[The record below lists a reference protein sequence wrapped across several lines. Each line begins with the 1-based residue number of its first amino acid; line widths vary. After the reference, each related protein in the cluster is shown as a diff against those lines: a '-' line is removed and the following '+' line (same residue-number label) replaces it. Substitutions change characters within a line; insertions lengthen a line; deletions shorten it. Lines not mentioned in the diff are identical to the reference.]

1 MNKKILALLVT
12 MLMIVIPGF
21 GMLKESKAAGG
32 YVVPVT
38 YSEEGYTLTGLEE
51 PMEEDALVENRTIE
65 IVPKINKKN
74 CIQNYQVII
83 TNPQKPR
90 RVIYSSIVF
99 LDDTYK
105 INQNTKRNNIYI
117 NSTKLNLV
125 IFRGDKI
132 NVKIKTIDYTPSS
145 PTTKERT
152 DTVRYSNA
160 PPGTIWGGTK
170 YEKYYTESKIY
181 TTTTVSL
188 NTKSINFFPRPIEVE
203 GFGLKMIAPSFVDL
217 YIENEFLNK
226 TYTTDRVEWYEDGC
240 NSEYNPDTGEYD
252 KRECTYSARKADINS
267 PYIKTPSAT
276 DLKLDLRGTSLKYND
291 INIKSIVPSTITYS
305 LSKNSISTVIKD
317 GKLDPTEETKLD
329 FSNGNQFKIVVKGAD
344 NLDPGIN
351 NPDTPG
357 SGTCDTTELDN
368 KIKELETQIEQLKK
382 DLATKTTA
390 NDTLTK
396 ENEQLKKDKAA
407 LEEKLK
413 KAEDA
418 LAAIKTKVADIVDGA
433 GPDTSANLNKL
444 NQQLK
449 DLKDEVNGYKKQ
461 IAELQAEIDRL
472 RGKNKEL
479 EDLFEGLVVPEG
491 PWTVPT
497 EVPQGYTIKGLETPI
512 NSASETRTI
521 EIVSSKDKDLTVDN
535 FDIVITNPL
544 KAPRT
549 VYSSIVWLGAG
560 HIEGKDDKQL
570 LNSTKYNLTLNK
582 GDRIELR
589 VKSEPYTIDK
599 KSESKETKTTE
610 NNPSKQILVREG
622 YYIGGEVDQ
631 ECVREMKKACYEHCN
646 ETITDPKNNERCRR
660 SCGGRGY
667 GNACKRGQTWV
678 PPEYRY
684 ESNGSYTLTTTTTTD
699 TYTTSDIDA
708 RVKAIEI
715 SGADLGLKSNGT
727 SKFEYT
733 NSYVTKRV
741 SSGKKD
747 SNGNSAEI
755 NETLAK
761 ETPNY
766 KTNIM
771 TPGYSMESTAKE
783 SKEIQVIK
791 QPAGTV
797 AEKFTIQPGETKDLA
812 SYKDSDTKV
821 ESLSEL
827 KAPSV
832 ADQLINLKKQVE
844 DLEKKLAEYKG
855 KCSSSTELDKCN
867 ADKEALE
874 KEVEKIREKIVKVID
889 GAEADN
895 ITDAADALLKKV
907 ADLEAKIKDLEAKL
921 AAKEKELQDEKNKN
935 AQLQK
940 QITDLNGK
948 VTKATEEI
956 AKLNKEKTAAEEK
969 IKNLN
974 GQIED
979 LTEETKN
986 LKKQLEDQKTGS
998 TQKVKELEDKIKAKD
1013 AEIAK
1018 LKEELSRE
1026 KENNKHLT
1034 KEVEYLQDLLNKMND
1049 KVQKAQDKFDEYNG
1063 IISDKQ
1069 GSIDKYD
1076 EGIES
1081 LKGEIA
1087 GAEEAIKQL
1096 ESKEN
1101 PDKKQIDAIKEQIKE
1116 YENTIA
1122 QYEKEKQGVQKD
1134 IQDAKDKKDK
1144 LEKDIQAI
1152 LDGDYEKL
1160 KEALEKAKKDFDDL
1174 KKSLGKAQK
1183 ENEKLKAELEKE
1195 KGITQEK
1202 DKKIQDLEN
1211 EKSNTNSKVKEIQ
1224 DKMGNLEKELKDKME
1239 ELDEINKKLNENEKA
1254 RKDLEEKLKEE
1265 LSKPEPEQDPEVIK
1279 DLKSKLEDNK
1289 AERDDLLARK
1299 QKLINEINE
1308 LLKKKES
1315 LEKAIESALNG
1326 ECGSCTDKPNSGKD
1340 DNNSPFN
1347 PWSNKDLYDWNRGHY
1362 GDSSSKGDK
1371 GKSGDLKYVDSK
1383 KDDKADKSQNK
1394 DTIKSNTSILP
1405 PRTTGQPQLGNR
1417 ESTGIA
1423 DYMTVFKFDSH
1434 SYQNYINDKYISKVE
1449 MSDEV
1454 GSIKPFI
1461 SNDRTM
1467 LPIRYVAEALGM
1479 EVNWDQAT
1487 GTATFTNK
1495 AGNNALNVGSV
1506 TINAKTLEM
1515 RNQYKTLIPVDSK
1528 PILINGRFY
1537 VSVTNIIKAFGGT
1550 HGTVEDGMRNTIEW
1564 DKNNNRVLI
1573 YKNSR

>member
-1 MNKKILALLVT
+1 MNKKISLIMAAILTLVSVLVP
-12 MLMIVIPGF
+12 LMGGVD
-21 GMLKESKAAGG
+21 KEVKAAGG
-32 YVVPVT
+32 YIVPVT
-38 YSEEGYTLTGLEE
+38 YSEEGYKVTGLEE
-51 PMEEDALVENRTIE
+51 PIDGEVDNRTIDITVE
-65 IVPKINKKN
+65 HPDSYTIYDFELTVINANK
-74 CIQNYQVII
+74 QVR
-83 TNPQKPR
+83 K
-90 RVIYSSIVF
+90 VYSSKLY
-99 LDDTYK
+99 LDEE
-105 INQNTKRNNIYI
+105 INAVKSRY
-117 NSTKLNLV
+117 NLV
-125 IFRGDKI
+125 IFKGDQVSVKSKKTSIDTSSLRNAAKVKTGCSVTTKDFLVNDGGFDQPANYYNERRTVYFENCEIQENAYNSFNMYPSPIEIVGYGIKI
-132 NVKIKTIDYTPSS
+132 IKQPVTVLKVNNYRAEEVIDIKSESIFQPLEGNNGYTP
-145 PTTKERT
+145 KEFKSEFYIGKVKYLDVT
-152 DTVRYSNA
+152 APINIIDSNA
-160 PPGTIWGGTK
+160 K
-170 YEKYYTESKIY
+170 KVK
-181 TTTTVSL
+181 V
-188 NTKSINFFPRPIEVE
+188 
-203 GFGLKMIAPSFVDL
+203 
-217 YIENEFLNK
+217 
-226 TYTTDRVEWYEDGC
+226 
-240 NSEYNPDTGEYD
+240 
-252 KRECTYSARKADINS
+252 
-267 PYIKTPSAT
+267 
-276 DLKLDLRGTSLKYND
+276 
-291 INIKSIVPSTITYS
+291 KSIVPKTIAYS
-305 LSKNSISTVIKD
+305 LSKNSTSGVIKS
-317 GKLDPTEETKLD
+317 GKLEPTEEIIFEKLD
-329 FSNGNQFKIVVKGAD
+329 GQQFRISVTGAD
-344 NLDPGIN
+344 DL
-351 NPDTPG
+351 NPDTQDP
-357 SGTCDTTELDN
+357 GTCDTTELEN
-368 KIKELETQIEQLKK
+368 RIKQLEEQVKQLQS
-382 DLATKTTA
+382 DLATKTTENQA
-390 NDTLTK
+390 LTQ
-396 ENEQLKKDKAA
+396 EKAA
-407 LEEKLK
+407 LQTKLDEALAELK
-413 KAEDA
+413 KIEDEIA
-418 LAAIKTKVADIVDGA
+418 KAKNAGLVDGA
-433 GPDTSANLNKL
+433 APDVDIKTLVDKINNMKT
-444 NQQLK
+444 
-449 DLKDEVNGYKKQ
+449 EVDGYKKQ
-461 IAELQAEIDRL
+461 VAKLQAEIDRL
-472 RGKNKEL
+472 KGRNKEL
-479 EDLFEGLVVPEG
+479 EDLFDGLVVPEG

-512 NSASETRTI
+512 NNASETRTI
-521 EIVSSKDKDLTVDN
+521 EIVSATDKGLTVDN

-560 HIEGKDDKQL
+560 HIEGKNDKQL
-570 LNSTKYNLTLNK
+570 LNSTKYNLTVNK

-631 ECVREMKKACYEHCN
+631 ECVREMRKACYEHCN

-699 TYTTSDIDA
+699 TYTISDIDA

-715 SGADLGLKSNGT
+715 SGKDLGLKSNGT

-733 NSYVTKRV
+733 NSYVSKKV

-747 SNGNSAEI
+747 ANGNAADI
-755 NETLAK
+755 NETPGMG
-761 ETPNY
+761 TPNY
-766 KTNIM
+766 KTNI
-771 TPGYSMESTAKE
+771 TNPGYSVESTAKE
-783 SKEIQVIK
+783 PKEIQVIK

-812 SYKDSDTKV
+812 AYKDSDTKV
-821 ESLSEL
+821 ESLSEP

-844 DLEKKLAEYKG
+844 DLEKKLAECEG

-867 ADKEALE
+867 EDKAALE
-874 KEVEKIREKIVKVID
+874 KEVETIREKIVKVID
-889 GAEADN
+889 GVKADN
-895 ITDAADALLKKV
+895 ITDAANALLKKV

-940 QITDLNGK
+940 QITDLNSK
-948 VTKATEEI
+948 IEKANKEI
-956 AKLNKEKTAAEEK
+956 EQLNKEKTAAEEK

-986 LKKQLEDQKTGS
+986 LKKQLDDQKTGS
-998 TQKVKELEDKIKAKD
+998 DQKAKELEDKIKAKD

-1018 LKEELSRE
+1018 LKEDLANE
-1026 KENNKHLT
+1026 KDNNKRMSEELARL
-1034 KEVEYLQDLLNKMND
+1034 KGILDKLNKNLSD
-1049 KVQKAQDKFDEYNG
+1049 AQDKFDEYNK
-1063 IISDKQ
+1063 IIEDNNKKIKELDEQIADNKQ
-1069 GSIDKYD
+1069 
-1076 EGIES
+1076 
-1081 LKGEIA
+1081 
-1087 GAEEAIKQL
+1087 KQ
-1096 ESKEN
+1096 E
-1101 PDKKQIDAIKEQIKE
+1101 DIKKQISD
-1116 YENTIA
+1116 ENAKPNPDQSVIDDLTKKLA
-1122 QYEKEKQGVQKD
+1122 DTEAEGDKLGKEKEELEKSSKE
-1134 IQDAKDKKDK
+1134 AKDKIDQ
-1144 LEKDIQAI
+1144 LERDIQAI

-1160 KEALEKAKKDFDDL
+1160 KEALEQAKKDFKDL
-1174 KKSLGKAQK
+1174 KKSLDKAKK
-1183 ENEKLKAELEKE
+1183 ENENLRAELEKE

-1211 EKSNTNSKVKEIQ
+1211 EKSNTNDKVKEIQ
-1224 DKMGNLEKELKDKME
+1224 DKMSNLEKELKDKMD
-1239 ELDEINKKLNENEKA
+1239 ELDKINKQLNENEKA

-1265 LSKPEPEQDPEVIK
+1265 LSKPESEQDPEVIK

-1289 AERDDLLARK
+1289 SERDDLLARK
-1299 QKLINEINE
+1299 QKLIDEINE

-1326 ECGSCTDKPNSGKD
+1326 ECGSCTDKPNGGKD

-1347 PWSNKDLYDWNRGHY
+1347 PWSNKDLYDWNKGYY

-1371 GKSGDLKYVDSK
+1371 GKSGALKYVNSG
-1383 KDDKADKSQNK
+1383 KDNKIDNTNKSPEK
-1394 DTIKSNTSILP
+1394 DTTKANTGILP

-1449 MSDEV
+1449 MSDAI

-1487 GTATFTNK
+1487 ATATFTNK

-1515 RNQYKTLIPVDSK
+1515 RNQYKTVIPVDSK

-1564 DKNNNRVLI
+1564 DKNNSRVLI

>member
-1 MNKKILALLVT
+1 MNKKISLVMAVIIT
-12 MLMIVIPGF
+12 LVSVVVPLMGGVD
-21 GMLKESKAAGG
+21 KEIKAAGV
-32 YVVPVT
+32 YIVPVT
-38 YSEEGYTLTGLEE
+38 YSEEGYKVTGLEE
-51 PMEEDALVENRTIE
+51 PIDGEVDNRTIDITVE
-65 IVPKINKKN
+65 HPDSYTIYDFELTVINANK
-74 CIQNYQVII
+74 QVR
-83 TNPQKPR
+83 K
-90 RVIYSSIVF
+90 VYSSKLY
-99 LDDTYK
+99 LDEE
-105 INQNTKRNNIYI
+105 INAVKSRY
-117 NSTKLNLV
+117 NLV
-125 IFRGDKI
+125 IFKGDQV
-132 NVKIKTIDYTPSS
+132 NVKSKKTSIDTSSLRNAAKVKTGCSVTTKDFLVNDGGFDQPANYYNERRTVYFENCEIQENAYNSFNMYPSPIEIVGYGIKIIKQPVTVSKVNNYRAEEVIDIKSESIFQPLEGNNGYTPKEFKSEFYIGKVKYLDV
-145 PTTKERT
+145 TTPINII
-152 DTVRYSNA
+152 DSNA
-160 PPGTIWGGTK
+160 K
-170 YEKYYTESKIY
+170 KVK
-181 TTTTVSL
+181 V
-188 NTKSINFFPRPIEVE
+188 
-203 GFGLKMIAPSFVDL
+203 
-217 YIENEFLNK
+217 
-226 TYTTDRVEWYEDGC
+226 
-240 NSEYNPDTGEYD
+240 
-252 KRECTYSARKADINS
+252 
-267 PYIKTPSAT
+267 
-276 DLKLDLRGTSLKYND
+276 
-291 INIKSIVPSTITYS
+291 KSIVPKTIAYS
-305 LSKNSISTVIKD
+305 LSKNSTSGVIKS
-317 GKLDPTEETKLD
+317 GKLEPTEEIIFEKLD
-329 FSNGNQFKIVVKGAD
+329 GQQFRISVTGAD
-344 NLDPGIN
+344 DL
-351 NPDTPG
+351 NPDTQDP
-357 SGTCDTTELDN
+357 GTCDTTELEN
-368 KIKELETQIEQLKK
+368 RIKQLEEQVKQLQS
-382 DLATKTTA
+382 DLATKTTENQA
-390 NDTLTK
+390 LTQ
-396 ENEQLKKDKAA
+396 EKAA
-407 LEEKLK
+407 LQTKLDEALDKLK
-413 KAEDA
+413 KIQDEIDKAKNAGLVDGAVPDVDIKTLVDNINSMKTEVEGY
-418 LAAIKTKVADIVDGA
+418 KTKV
-433 GPDTSANLNKL
+433 N
-444 NQQLK
+444 
-449 DLKDEVNGYKKQ
+449 
-461 IAELQAEIDRL
+461 ELQAEIDRL
-472 RGKNKEL
+472 RGRNKEL
-479 EDLFEGLVVPEG
+479 EDLFDGLVIPEG

-497 EVPQGYTIKGLETPI
+497 EAPQGYTIKGLESPI
-512 NSASETRTI
+512 NNASETRTI
-521 EIVSSKDKDLTVDN
+521 EIVSAKDKELTVDN

-560 HIEGKDDKQL
+560 HIEGKYDKQL
-570 LNSTKYNLTLNK
+570 LNSTKYNLTVNK
-582 GDRIELR
+582 GDRVELR
-589 VKSEPYTIDK
+589 VKSEPYTINK
-599 KSESKETKTTE
+599 KSESKDVKTTE
-610 NNPSKQILVREG
+610 NNPRKQVLVREG
-622 YYIGGEVDQ
+622 YYTGGTVDKKCVQ
-631 ECVREMKKACYEHCN
+631 EMREGCANHCYESYK
-646 ETITDPKNNERCRR
+646 DPKQNERCRM
-660 SCGGRGY
+660 SCSARNFD
-667 GNACKRGQTWV
+667 NACKKGQTWV

-699 TYTTSDIDA
+699 TYITSDIDA

-715 SGADLGLKSNGT
+715 SGKDLGLKSNGP

-747 SNGNSAEI
+747 SNGNSDEI
-755 NETLAK
+755 NETPAK
-761 ETPNY
+761 GTPNY
-766 KTNIM
+766 KTNIA
-771 TPGYSMESTAKE
+771 TPGYSVESTAKDP
-783 SKEIQVIK
+783 KEIQIVK

-797 AEKFTIQPGETKDLA
+797 AENFTLEPSATKDL
-812 SYKDSDTKV
+812 SKYKDDNTKV
-821 ESLSEL
+821 ESLSEP

-844 DLEKKLAEYKG
+844 DLEKKLAECEG

-867 ADKEALE
+867 ADKAALE
-874 KEVEKIREKIVKVID
+874 KEVETIREKIVKVID

-895 ITDAADALLKKV
+895 ITDAANALLKKV
-907 ADLEAKIKDLEAKL
+907 SDLETKIKDLEAKL

-979 LTEETKN
+979 LTKETKN

-1013 AEIAK
+1013 AEIAR

-1026 KENNKHLT
+1026 KENNKYLT
-1034 KEVEYLQDLLNKMND
+1034 KEVESLQDLLNKMND

-1069 GSIDKYD
+1069 GSLDRLD
-1076 EGIES
+1076 EGIKS

-1134 IQDAKDKKDK
+1134 IQDTKDKKDQ

-1160 KEALEKAKKDFDDL
+1160 KEALEQAKKDFKDL
-1174 KKSLGKAQK
+1174 KKSLDKAQK
-1183 ENEKLKAELEKE
+1183 ENENLRAELEKE

-1211 EKSNTNSKVKEIQ
+1211 EKSNTNDKVKEIQ

-1265 LSKPEPEQDPEVIK
+1265 LSKPESEQDSEVIE
-1279 DLKSKLEDNK
+1279 DIKSKLEDNK

-1299 QKLINEINE
+1299 QKLIDEINE

-1326 ECGSCTDKPNSGKD
+1326 ECGSCTDKPNGGKD
-1340 DNNSPFN
+1340 DNNSSFN

-1371 GKSGDLKYVDSK
+1371 SKSGNLKYVDSK
-1383 KDDKADKSQNK
+1383 KDDKADKSQSK
-1394 DTIKSNTSILP
+1394 DIIKSNTGILP

-1417 ESTGIA
+1417 ELTGIA
-1423 DYMTVFKFDSH
+1423 DYMTVFKFDSN
-1434 SYQNYINDKYISKVE
+1434 SYQNYINNKYISKIE
-1449 MSDEV
+1449 MYDEV

-1479 EVNWDQAT
+1479 EVKWDQAT
-1487 GTATFTNK
+1487 RTATFTNK
-1495 AGNNALNVGSV
+1495 AGSNALNVGSV

-1564 DKNNNRVLI
+1564 DKNNNRVLV

>member
-1 MNKKILALLVT
+1 MNKKISLVMAVILT
-12 MLMIVIPGF
+12 LVSVVVPLMGGVD
-21 GMLKESKAAGG
+21 KEVKAAGG
-32 YVVPVT
+32 YIVPVT
-38 YSEEGYTLTGLEE
+38 YSEEGYKVTGLEE
-51 PMEEDALVENRTIE
+51 PIDGEVDNRTIDITVE
-65 IVPKINKKN
+65 HPDSYTIYDFELTVINANK
-74 CIQNYQVII
+74 QVR
-83 TNPQKPR
+83 K
-90 RVIYSSIVF
+90 VYSSKLY
-99 LDDTYK
+99 LDEE
-105 INQNTKRNNIYI
+105 INAVKSRY
-117 NSTKLNLV
+117 NLV
-125 IFRGDKI
+125 IFKGDQV
-132 NVKIKTIDYTPSS
+132 NVKSKKTSIDTSSLRNAAKVKTGCSVTTKDFLVNDGGFDQPANYYNERRTVYFENCEIQENAYNSFNMYPSPIEIVGYGIKIIKQPVTVSKVNNYRAEEVIDIKSESIFQPLEGNNGYTPKEFKSEFYIGKVKYLDV
-145 PTTKERT
+145 TTPINII
-152 DTVRYSNA
+152 DSNA
-160 PPGTIWGGTK
+160 K
-170 YEKYYTESKIY
+170 KVK
-181 TTTTVSL
+181 V
-188 NTKSINFFPRPIEVE
+188 
-203 GFGLKMIAPSFVDL
+203 
-217 YIENEFLNK
+217 
-226 TYTTDRVEWYEDGC
+226 
-240 NSEYNPDTGEYD
+240 
-252 KRECTYSARKADINS
+252 
-267 PYIKTPSAT
+267 
-276 DLKLDLRGTSLKYND
+276 
-291 INIKSIVPSTITYS
+291 KSIVPKTIAYS
-305 LSKNSISTVIKD
+305 LSKNSISGVIKS
-317 GKLDPTEETKLD
+317 GKLEPTEEIIFEKLD
-329 FSNGNQFKIVVKGAD
+329 GQQFRISVTGAD
-344 NLDPGIN
+344 DL

-368 KIKELETQIEQLKK
+368 KIKQLEAQISQLKA
-382 DLATKTTA
+382 DLVTKTTE
-390 NDTLTK
+390 NQTLTQ
-396 ENEQLKKDKAA
+396 EKAA
-407 LEEKLK
+407 LQTKLDEALAKLK
-413 KAEDA
+413 KIEDELNKA
-418 LAAIKTKVADIVDGA
+418 KNSGLIDGSDPSANIKTLVDKINSLQ
-433 GPDTSANLNKL
+433 T
-444 NQQLK
+444 
-449 DLKDEVNGYKKQ
+449 EVNSYKNKVN
-461 IAELQAEIDRL
+461 ELQAEIDRL
-472 RGKNKEL
+472 KGRNKEL
-479 EDLFEGLVVPEG
+479 EDLFDGLVVPEG

-512 NSASETRTI
+512 NNASETRTI
-521 EIVSSKDKDLTVDN
+521 EIVSTKDKELTVDN

-549 VYSSIVWLGAG
+549 LYSSIVWLGAG
-560 HIEGKDDKQL
+560 HIEGKNDKQL
-570 LNSTKYNLTLNK
+570 LNSTKYNLTVNK

-589 VKSEPYTIDK
+589 VKSIPYTIDK
-599 KSESKETKTTE
+599 KSDSKETKTTE
-610 NNPSKQILVREG
+610 NNPQKSV
-622 YYIGGEVDQ
+622 YIPGSVEIDYDCVALRCSRGAASVCARAHERGTPEYE
-631 ECVREMKKACYEHCN
+631 ECVDEKEIECTDIRENKNLHGR
-646 ETITDPKNNERCRR
+646 TIGPNDRC
-660 SCGGRGY
+660 
-667 GNACKRGQTWV
+667 AK
-678 PPEYRY
+678 
-684 ESNGSYTLTTTTTTD
+684 GSSSGHYSTTPQGTYTLTTTTTD
-699 TYTTSDIDA
+699 THTISDIDA

-715 SGADLGLKSNGT
+715 SGKDLGLKSNGT

-733 NSYVTKRV
+733 NSYVSKKV

-747 SNGNSAEI
+747 ANGNAADI
-755 NETLAK
+755 NETPGMG
-761 ETPNY
+761 TPNY
-766 KTNIM
+766 KTNI
-771 TPGYSMESTAKE
+771 TNPGYSVESTSKE
-783 SKEIQVIK
+783 PKEIQVIK

-812 SYKDSDTKV
+812 TYKDSDTKV
-821 ESLSEL
+821 ESLSEP

-844 DLEKKLAEYKG
+844 DLEKKLAECEG

-867 ADKEALE
+867 ADKAALE
-874 KEVEKIREKIVKVID
+874 KEVETIREKIVKVID
-889 GAEADN
+889 GVKADN
-895 ITDAADALLKKV
+895 ITDAANALLKKV
-907 ADLEAKIKDLEAKL
+907 SDLEAKIKDLEAKL

-940 QITDLNGK
+940 QINDLNGK

-956 AKLNKEKTAAEEK
+956 AKLNKEKTATEEK

-974 GQIED
+974 GQITD
-979 LTEETKN
+979 LVEETKN

-998 TQKVKELEDKIKAKD
+998 DQKVKELEDKIKAKD

-1026 KENNKHLT
+1026 KESNKYLT
-1034 KEVEYLQDLLNKMND
+1034 REVESLQGLLDRMND
-1049 KVQKAQDKFDEYNG
+1049 KVQKAQDKFDKYNG

-1069 GSIDKYD
+1069 DSLDRLD

-1101 PDKKQIDAIKEQIKE
+1101 PDKKQIDAVKEQIKE

-1122 QYEKEKQGVQKD
+1122 QYEKEKQGIQKD
-1134 IQDAKDKKDK
+1134 IQDAKDKKDQ

-1152 LDGDYEKL
+1152 LDGDHEKL
-1160 KEALEKAKKDFDDL
+1160 NEALEQAKKDFKDL
-1174 KKSLGKAQK
+1174 KKSLDKAQK
-1183 ENEKLKAELEKE
+1183 ENENLRAELEKE

-1211 EKSNTNSKVKEIQ
+1211 EKSNTNDKVKKIQ
-1224 DKMGNLEKELKDKME
+1224 DKMGNLEKELKDKMD
-1239 ELDEINKKLNENEKA
+1239 ELDKINKQLNENEKA

-1265 LSKPEPEQDPEVIK
+1265 LSKPESEQDPEVIK

-1299 QKLINEINE
+1299 QKLIEEINE
-1308 LLKKKES
+1308 LLKQKES

-1326 ECGSCTDKPNSGKD
+1326 ECGSCTDRPNGGKD

-1383 KDDKADKSQNK
+1383 KDDKDNKSQNK
-1394 DTIKSNTSILP
+1394 DTTKSNTGILP

-1423 DYMTVFKFDSH
+1423 DYMTVFKFDSN

-1449 MSDEV
+1449 MYDEV

-1487 GTATFTNK
+1487 RTATFTNK

-1564 DKNNNRVLI
+1564 DKNNSRVLI

>member
-1 MNKKILALLVT
+1 
-12 MLMIVIPGF
+12 MIKNEQEIKFSDGCSFYSCISGSPTDGGVD
-21 GMLKESKAAGG
+21 KEVKAAGG
-32 YVVPVT
+32 YIVPIT
-38 YSEEGYTLTGLEE
+38 YSEEGYKVTGLEE
-51 PMEEDALVENRTIE
+51 PIDGEVDNRTIDITVE
-65 IVPKINKKN
+65 HPDSYTIYDFELTVINANK
-74 CIQNYQVII
+74 QVR
-83 TNPQKPR
+83 K
-90 RVIYSSIVF
+90 VYSSKLY
-99 LDDTYK
+99 LDEE
-105 INQNTKRNNIYI
+105 INAVKSRY
-117 NSTKLNLV
+117 NLV
-125 IFRGDKI
+125 IFKGDQV
-132 NVKIKTIDYTPSS
+132 NVKSKKTSIDASSLRNAAKVKTGCSVTTKDFLVNNGGFDQPANYYNERRTVYFENCEIQENAYNSFNMYPSPIEIVGYGIKIIKQPVTVSKVNNYRAEEVIDIKSESIFQPLEGNNGYTPKEFKSEFYIGRVKYLDV
-145 PTTKERT
+145 TTPINII
-152 DTVRYSNA
+152 DSNA
-160 PPGTIWGGTK
+160 K
-170 YEKYYTESKIY
+170 KVK
-181 TTTTVSL
+181 V
-188 NTKSINFFPRPIEVE
+188 
-203 GFGLKMIAPSFVDL
+203 
-217 YIENEFLNK
+217 
-226 TYTTDRVEWYEDGC
+226 
-240 NSEYNPDTGEYD
+240 
-252 KRECTYSARKADINS
+252 
-267 PYIKTPSAT
+267 
-276 DLKLDLRGTSLKYND
+276 
-291 INIKSIVPSTITYS
+291 KSIVSKTITYQ
-305 LSKNSISTVIKD
+305 LSKNSTSGVIKS
-317 GKLDPTEETKLD
+317 GKLEPTEEIVFEKLD
-329 FSNGNQFKIVVKGAD
+329 GQQFRINITGAD
-344 NLDPGIN
+344 DLNPDI
-351 NPDTPG
+351 PDTPG

-368 KIKELETQIEQLKK
+368 KIKQLEAQITQLKS
-382 DLATKTTA
+382 DLATKTTE
-390 NDTLTK
+390 NQTLTQEK
-396 ENEQLKKDKAA
+396 VA
-407 LEEKLK
+407 LQTKLDEALAKLK
-413 KAEDA
+413 KIEYELNKAKNSGLVDGTDPSA
-418 LAAIKTKVADIVDGA
+418 NIKTLVDKISSLQ
-433 GPDTSANLNKL
+433 T
-444 NQQLK
+444 
-449 DLKDEVNGYKKQ
+449 EVNNYKNK
-461 IAELQAEIDRL
+461 INELQAEIDRL
-472 RGKNKEL
+472 KGRNIEL
-479 EDLFEGLVVPEG
+479 EDLFDGLVVPEG
-491 PWTVPT
+491 PRTVPT
-497 EVPQGYTIKGLETPI
+497 EVPQGYTIKGLENPI
-512 NSASETRTI
+512 NNASETRNI
-521 EIVSSKDKDLTVDN
+521 EIVSTKDKELTVDN

-560 HIEGKDDKQL
+560 HIEGKNDKQL
-570 LNSTKYNLTLNK
+570 LNSTKYNLTVNK

-589 VKSEPYTIDK
+589 VNSKPYTIDK
-599 KSESKETKTTE
+599 KSKSKDNIETLNNPYKVTEEPTDEIEIWCEKDYQTCYNQCVVHAGPNRPEGMIDACLRDCRRCHERKIERKTTTK
-610 NNPSKQILVREG
+610 PQG
-622 YYIGGEVDQ
+622 
-631 ECVREMKKACYEHCN
+631 
-646 ETITDPKNNERCRR
+646 T
-660 SCGGRGY
+660 
-667 GNACKRGQTWV
+667 
-678 PPEYRY
+678 
-684 ESNGSYTLTTTTTTD
+684 YTLTTTTTTD

-755 NETLAK
+755 NETPAK
-761 ETPNY
+761 GTPNY
-766 KTNIM
+766 KINIT

-783 SKEIQVIK
+783 PKEIQVIK

-821 ESLSEL
+821 ESLSEP

-832 ADQLINLKKQVE
+832 ADQLIILKKQVE
-844 DLEKKLAEYKG
+844 DLEKKLAECEG

-867 ADKEALE
+867 ADKAALE
-874 KEVEKIREKIVKVID
+874 KEVETIREKIVKVID
-889 GAEADN
+889 GVKADN
-895 ITDAADALLKKV
+895 ITDAANALLKKV
-907 ADLEAKIKDLEAKL
+907 SDLEAKIKDLEAKL

-1013 AEIAK
+1013 AEIAR

-1034 KEVEYLQDLLNKMND
+1034 KEVESLQDLLNKMND

-1076 EGIES
+1076 KGIES

-1144 LEKDIQAI
+1144 LEKDIKSI
-1152 LDGDYEKL
+1152 LNGDYEKL
-1160 KEALEKAKKDFDDL
+1160 KEALEQAKKDFDDL

-1195 KGITQEK
+1195 KGLTQEK

-1211 EKSNTNSKVKEIQ
+1211 EKSNTNDKVKEIQ
-1224 DKMGNLEKELKDKME
+1224 EKMGNLEDQIKDKMK
-1239 ELDEINKKLNENEKA
+1239 ELDKINEQLNENEKA
-1254 RKDLEEKLKEE
+1254 RKALEEKLKQE
-1265 LSKPEPEQDPEVIK
+1265 LSKPESEQDSEVIK

-1289 AERDDLLARK
+1289 AERDDLLAKK
-1299 QKLINEINE
+1299 QKLIDEINE
-1308 LLKKKES
+1308 LTKKKES

-1326 ECGSCTDKPNSGKD
+1326 ECGSCTDKPNGGKD

-1347 PWSNKDLYDWNRGHY
+1347 PWSNKDLYDWNKGYY

-1394 DTIKSNTSILP
+1394 DTIKSNTGILP
-1405 PRTTGQPQLGNR
+1405 PRTTGQSQLGNR

-1449 MSDEV
+1449 MYDEV

-1479 EVNWDQAT
+1479 EVKWDQVT
-1487 GTATFTNK
+1487 RTATFTNK

-1564 DKNNNRVLI
+1564 DKNNSRVLI